1 MSSTFDLNKLDYLSE
16 RKRKTETAIY
26 VQCLSKVEI
35 MTEKPIFSL
44 QKYFSNIF
52 NFSFIFDCATELN
65 LIKAIKSKNANYI
78 DVLSKGSF

>member
-1 MSSTFDLNKLDYLSE
+1 MSTTFHLNKLDYLSE

-52 NFSFIFDCATELN
+52 FFLFFDCAIKLN
-65 LIKAIKSKNANYI
+65 LIKAIRLKNASYI